1 MNFLNADRDDL
12 KNKRKVNIL
21 HKRRKWILVLSLD
34 SVVNED
40 TFSDAV
46 RKILDDSQL
55 GTGLVGEIADK
66 LEDP

>member
-1 MNFLNADRDDL
+1 MNFLIADRDDL
-12 KNKRKVNIL
+12 KNKIKVNIL
-21 HKRRKWILVLSLD
+21 HKRRKWILVLSVD

-40 TFSDAV
+40 TFSDVV

-55 GTGLVGEIADK
+55 GTGLFSEIADK